1 MNQRLYEIDQAI
13 EALTAAQA
21 RRKQLDAQI
30 EELHRQRG
38 ERQAK
43 VDETAQSFRK
53 EQDDVDK
60 LEKGGLRSFLL
71 SLTGEKEERLDQ
83 ERREAL
89 AAKFQYDQAKSDL
102 EYLENKLNGLILER
116 DGLRDAPEQLEALWT
131 EKAELVKAMGGQ
143 TGARL
148 VELDRQLAD
157 LSHQQK
163 ELEEAISAGENA
175 KRLLGQVQ
183 DDLDSARS
191 WGTWDMLGGGLIATM
206 AKYDRLDS
214 ARNWGTWDM
223 LGGGLIATMAK
234 YDRLDSAQSSIQAAQ
249 RALSDFRTELADV
262 SQLQVPNIQI
272 WEFATFADYFF
283 DGIFSDWYVQSSIKT
298 AQEGVSEVHMKLTAA
313 LRDLEAASQDLNDQ
327 QASLKREREELL
339 DSVSS

>member
-13 EALTAAQA
+13 DALTAAQA

-60 LEKGGLRSFLL
+60 LEKGGVHAFLL
-71 SLTGEKEERLDQ
+71 TLIGHKEERLDK

-89 AAKFQYDQAKSDL
+89 AAKLQYDQARSDL
-102 EYLENKLNGLILER
+102 EYLENKLNGLIRER

-131 EKAELVKAMGGQ
+131 EKAELVKTMGGQ

-148 VELDRQLAD
+148 VELDRQLSD
-157 LSHQQK
+157 VTHQQK
-163 ELEEAISAGENA
+163 EVQEALSAGENA

-214 ARNWGTWDM
+214 A
-223 LGGGLIATMAK
+223 
-234 YDRLDSAQSSIQAAQ
+234 QSSIRAAQ

-262 SQLQVPNIQI
+262 SQLQVPSIQI
-272 WEFATFADYFF
+272 GEFATFADYFF
-283 DGIFSDWYVQSSIKT
+283 DGIFSDWYVQSSIKK
-298 AQEGVSEVHMKLTAA
+298 AQEGVSEVRMKLTAA

-327 QASLKREREELL
+327 QASLKREREKLL

>member
-13 EALTAAQA
+13 DALTAAQA

-60 LEKGGLRSFLL
+60 LEKGGVHAFLL
-71 SLTGEKEERLDQ
+71 TLIGHKEERLDK

-89 AAKFQYDQAKSDL
+89 AAKLQYDQARSDL
-102 EYLENKLNGLILER
+102 EYLENKLNGLIRER

-206 AKYDRLDS
+206 AKYD
-214 ARNWGTWDM
+214 W
-223 LGGGLIATMAK
+223 
-234 YDRLDSAQSSIQAAQ
+234 LDSAQSSIRAAQ

-262 SQLQVPNIQI
+262 SQLQVPSIQI
-272 WEFATFADYFF
+272 GEFATFADYFF

-298 AQEGVSEVHMKLTAA
+298 AQEGVSEVYMKLTDA
-313 LRDLEAASQDLNDQ
+313 LCTLTDASQDLNDQ

>member
-43 VDETAQSFRK
+43 VDETAQSFRN

-60 LEKGGLRSFLL
+60 LEKGGVHAFLL
-71 SLTGEKEERLDQ
+71 TLIGHKEERLDK

-89 AAKFQYDQAKSDL
+89 AAKLQYDQARSDL
-102 EYLENKLNGLILER
+102 EYLENKLNGLIRER
-116 DGLRDAPEQLEALWT
+116 DGLQDAPEQLEALWT

-206 AKYDRLDS
+206 AKYD
-214 ARNWGTWDM
+214 W
-223 LGGGLIATMAK
+223 
-234 YDRLDSAQSSIQAAQ
+234 LDSAQSSIRAAQ

-272 WEFATFADYFF
+272 GEFATFADYFF

-313 LRDLEAASQDLNDQ
+313 LRDLEATSQDLNDQ

>member
-60 LEKGGLRSFLL
+60 LEKGGVHAFLL
-71 SLTGEKEERLDQ
+71 TLIGHKEERLDK

-89 AAKFQYDQAKSDL
+89 AAKLQYDQARSDL
-102 EYLENKLNGLILER
+102 EYLENKLNGLIRER

-131 EKAELVKAMGGQ
+131 EKAELVKTMGGQ

-148 VELDRQLAD
+148 VELDRQLSD
-157 LSHQQK
+157 VTHQQK
-163 ELEEAISAGENA
+163 ELEEALSAGENA

-214 ARNWGTWDM
+214 A
-223 LGGGLIATMAK
+223 
-234 YDRLDSAQSSIQAAQ
+234 QSSIRAAQ

-272 WEFATFADYFF
+272 GEFATFADYFF
-283 DGIFSDWYVQSSIKT
+283 DGIFSDWYVQSSIKK
-298 AQEGVSEVHMKLTAA
+298 AQEGVSEVRMKLTAA

-327 QASLKREREELL
+327 QASLKREREKLL

>member
-60 LEKGGLRSFLL
+60 LEKGGVHAFLL
-71 SLTGEKEERLDQ
+71 TLIGHKEERLDK

-89 AAKFQYDQAKSDL
+89 AAKLQYDQARSDL
-102 EYLENKLNGLILER
+102 EYLENKLNGLIRER

-206 AKYDRLDS
+206 AKH
-214 ARNWGTWDM
+214 
-223 LGGGLIATMAK
+223 
-234 YDRLDSAQSSIQAAQ
+234 DRLDSAQSSIRAAQ

-272 WEFATFADYFF
+272 GEFATFADYFF

>member
-60 LEKGGLRSFLL
+60 LEKGGVHAFLL
-71 SLTGEKEERLDQ
+71 TLIGHKEERLDK

-89 AAKFQYDQAKSDL
+89 AAKLQYDQARSDL
-102 EYLENKLNGLILER
+102 EYLENKLNGLIRER

-131 EKAELVKAMGGQ
+131 EKAELVKTMGGQ

-148 VELDRQLAD
+148 VELDRQLSD
-157 LSHQQK
+157 VTHQQK
-163 ELEEAISAGENA
+163 ELEEALSAGENA

-214 ARNWGTWDM
+214 A
-223 LGGGLIATMAK
+223 
-234 YDRLDSAQSSIQAAQ
+234 QSSIRAAQ

-272 WEFATFADYFF
+272 GEFATFADYFF

-327 QASLKREREELL
+327 QASLKREREKLL

>member
-60 LEKGGLRSFLL
+60 LEKGGVHAFLL
-71 SLTGEKEERLDQ
+71 TLIGHKEERLDK

-89 AAKFQYDQAKSDL
+89 AAKLQYDQARSDL
-102 EYLENKLNGLILER
+102 EYLENKLNGLIRER

-131 EKAELVKAMGGQ
+131 EKAELVKTMGGQ

-148 VELDRQLAD
+148 VELDRQLSD
-157 LSHQQK
+157 VTHQQK
-163 ELEEAISAGENA
+163 ELEEALSAGENA

-214 ARNWGTWDM
+214 A
-223 LGGGLIATMAK
+223 
-234 YDRLDSAQSSIQAAQ
+234 QSSIRAAQ

-272 WEFATFADYFF
+272 GEFATFADYFF

-313 LRDLEAASQDLNDQ
+313 LRDLETASQDLNDQ

>member
-13 EALTAAQA
+13 DALTAAQA

-60 LEKGGLRSFLL
+60 LEKGGVHAFLL
-71 SLTGEKEERLDQ
+71 TLIGHKEERLDK

-89 AAKFQYDQAKSDL
+89 AAKLQYDQARSDL
-102 EYLENKLNGLILER
+102 EYLENKLNGLIRER

-148 VELDRQLAD
+148 VELDRQLSD
-157 LSHQQK
+157 VTHQQK
-163 ELEEAISAGENA
+163 ELEEALSAGENA

-214 ARNWGTWDM
+214 A
-223 LGGGLIATMAK
+223 
-234 YDRLDSAQSSIQAAQ
+234 QSSIRAAQ

-262 SQLQVPNIQI
+262 SQLQVPSIQI
-272 WEFATFADYFF
+272 GEFATFADYFF
-283 DGIFSDWYVQSSIKT
+283 DGIFSDWYVQSSIKK

-313 LRDLEAASQDLNDQ
+313 LRDLEATSQDLNDQ

>member
-13 EALTAAQA
+13 DALTAAQA

-60 LEKGGLRSFLL
+60 LEKGGVHAFLL
-71 SLTGEKEERLDQ
+71 TLTGHKEERLDK

-89 AAKFQYDQAKSDL
+89 AAKLQYDQARSDL
-102 EYLENKLNGLILER
+102 EYLENKLHSLIRER
-116 DGLRDAPEQLEALWT
+116 DSLRDTPEQLEALWA

-148 VELDRQLAD
+148 VELDRQLSD
-157 LSHQQK
+157 VTHQQK
-163 ELEEAISAGENA
+163 ELEEALSAGENA

-183 DDLDSARS
+183 DDLNSARS

-206 AKYDRLDS
+206 AKHD
-214 ARNWGTWDM
+214 W
-223 LGGGLIATMAK
+223 
-234 YDRLDSAQSSIQAAQ
+234 LDSAQSSIRAAQ
-249 RALSDFRTELADV
+249 RALSDFRTELADM

-272 WEFATFADYFF
+272 GEFATFADYFF

-313 LRDLEAASQDLNDQ
+313 LRDLETASQDLNDQ

>member
-13 EALTAAQA
+13 DALTAAQA

-60 LEKGGLRSFLL
+60 LEKGGVHAFLL
-71 SLTGEKEERLDQ
+71 TLIGHKEERLDK

-89 AAKFQYDQAKSDL
+89 AAKLQYDQARSDL
-102 EYLENKLNGLILER
+102 EYLENKLNGLIRER

-131 EKAELVKAMGGQ
+131 EKAELVKTMGGQ

-148 VELDRQLAD
+148 VELDRQL
-157 LSHQQK
+157 SGVTHQQK
-163 ELEEAISAGENA
+163 EVQEALSAGENA

-206 AKYDRLDS
+206 AKYDRLD
-214 ARNWGTWDM
+214 T
-223 LGGGLIATMAK
+223 
-234 YDRLDSAQSSIQAAQ
+234 AQSSIRAAQ

-262 SQLQVPNIQI
+262 SQLQVPSIQI
-272 WEFATFADYFF
+272 GEFATFADYFF
-283 DGIFSDWYVQSSIKT
+283 DGIFSDWYVQSSIKK

>member
-60 LEKGGLRSFLL
+60 LEKGGVHAFLL
-71 SLTGEKEERLDQ
+71 TLIGHKEERLDK

-89 AAKFQYDQAKSDL
+89 AAKLQYDQARSDL
-102 EYLENKLNGLILER
+102 EYLENKLNGLIRER

-148 VELDRQLAD
+148 VELDRQL
-157 LSHQQK
+157 SGVTHQQK
-163 ELEEAISAGENA
+163 ELEEALSAGENA
-175 KRLLGQVQ
+175 KQLLGQVQ

-206 AKYDRLDS
+206 AKH
-214 ARNWGTWDM
+214 
-223 LGGGLIATMAK
+223 
-234 YDRLDSAQSSIQAAQ
+234 DRLDSAQSSIRAAQ

-272 WEFATFADYFF
+272 GEFATFADYFF

>member
-60 LEKGGLRSFLL
+60 LEKGGVHAFLL
-71 SLTGEKEERLDQ
+71 TLIGHKEERLDK

-89 AAKFQYDQAKSDL
+89 AAKLQYDQARSDL
-102 EYLENKLNGLILER
+102 EYLENKLNGLIRER
-116 DGLRDAPEQLEALWT
+116 GGLRDAPEQLEALWT

-148 VELDRQLAD
+148 VELDRQLSD
-157 LSHQQK
+157 VTHQQK
-163 ELEEAISAGENA
+163 ELEEALSAGENA

-183 DDLDSARS
+183 DDLDSAR
-191 WGTWDMLGGGLIATM
+191 G
-206 AKYDRLDS
+206 
-214 ARNWGTWDM
+214 WGTWDM

-234 YDRLDSAQSSIQAAQ
+234 YDRLDSAQSSIRAAQ

-272 WEFATFADYFF
+272 GEFATFADYFF

>member
-60 LEKGGLRSFLL
+60 LEKGGVHAFLL
-71 SLTGEKEERLDQ
+71 TLIGHKEERLDK

-89 AAKFQYDQAKSDL
+89 AAKLQYDQARSDL
-102 EYLENKLNGLILER
+102 EYLENKLNGLIRER

-148 VELDRQLAD
+148 VELDRQLSD
-157 LSHQQK
+157 VTHQQK
-163 ELEEAISAGENA
+163 ELEEALSAGENA

-206 AKYDRLDS
+206 AKH
-214 ARNWGTWDM
+214 
-223 LGGGLIATMAK
+223 
-234 YDRLDSAQSSIQAAQ
+234 DRLDSAQSSIRAAQ

-262 SQLQVPNIQI
+262 SQLQVPSIQI
-272 WEFATFADYFF
+272 GEFATFADYFF

>member
-30 EELHRQRG
+30 DELYRQRG

-43 VDETAQSFRK
+43 VDETAQRFRK

-60 LEKGGLRSFLL
+60 LELGGVHAFLL
-71 SLTGEKEERLDQ
+71 TLTGHKEERLDK

-89 AAKFQYDQAKSDL
+89 AAKRQYDQARSDL
-102 EYLENKLNGLILER
+102 EYLENKLHSLIRER
-116 DGLRDAPEQLEALWT
+116 DDLRDAPEQLEALWA

-148 VELDRQLAD
+148 VELDRQLAGVT
-157 LSHQQK
+157 HQQK
-163 ELEEAISAGENA
+163 EVREALSAGENA

-206 AKYDRLDS
+206 AKH
-214 ARNWGTWDM
+214 
-223 LGGGLIATMAK
+223 
-234 YDRLDSAQSSIQAAQ
+234 DRLDSAQSSIRAAQ

-272 WEFATFADYFF
+272 GEFATFADYFF
-283 DGIFSDWYVQSSIKT
+283 DGIFSDWYVQSSIKK

-313 LRDLEAASQDLNDQ
+313 LRTLTAASQELNDQ
-327 QASLKREREELL
+327 QASLEREREELL
-339 DSVSS
+339 DSISS

>member
-1 MNQRLYEIDQAI
+1 MDRRLYEINRDI
-13 EALTAAQA
+13 EVLTAAHA
-21 RRKQLDAQI
+21 RQRQLDAQI
-30 EELHRQRG
+30 EELYRQRG
-38 ERQAK
+38 ERQTR
-43 VDETAQSFRK
+43 VDETAQRFHK

-102 EYLENKLNGLILER
+102 EYVENKLTGLIRER
-116 DGLRDAPEQLEALWT
+116 DGLRGSQERLEALWE
-131 EKAELVKAMGGQ
+131 EKSELVKAMGGPQ
-143 TGARL
+143 GQQLA
-148 VELDRQLAD
+148 ELDRQLAD

-214 ARNWGTWDM
+214 A
-223 LGGGLIATMAK
+223 
-234 YDRLDSAQSSIQAAQ
+234 QSSIRAAQ

-262 SQLQVPNIQI
+262 SRLQVPNIQI
-272 WEFATFADYFF
+272 GEFATFADYFF

-298 AQEGVSEVHMKLTAA
+298 AQEGVSEVLTKLTAT
-313 LRDLEAASQDLNDQ
+313 LRNLDVILQDVVRRRAPLEA
-327 QASLKREREELL
+327 KREELL

>member
-13 EALTAAQA
+13 DALTAAQA

-60 LEKGGLRSFLL
+60 LEKGGVHAFLL
-71 SLTGEKEERLDQ
+71 TLIGHKEERLDK

-89 AAKFQYDQAKSDL
+89 AAKLQYDQARSDL
-102 EYLENKLNGLILER
+102 EYLENKLNGLIRER

-148 VELDRQLAD
+148 VELDRQLSD
-157 LSHQQK
+157 VTHQQK
-163 ELEEAISAGENA
+163 ELEEALSAGENA

-206 AKYDRLDS
+206 AKH
-214 ARNWGTWDM
+214 
-223 LGGGLIATMAK
+223 
-234 YDRLDSAQSSIQAAQ
+234 DRLDSAQSSIRAAQ

-272 WEFATFADYFF
+272 GEFATFADYFF

-313 LRDLEAASQDLNDQ
+313 LRDLEATSQDLNDQ

>member
-43 VDETAQSFRK
+43 VDETTQSFRK

-60 LEKGGLRSFLL
+60 LEKGGVHAFLL
-71 SLTGEKEERLDQ
+71 TLIGHKEERLDK

-89 AAKFQYDQAKSDL
+89 AAKLQYDQARSDL
-102 EYLENKLNGLILER
+102 EYLENKLNGLIRER

-148 VELDRQLAD
+148 VELDRQLSD
-157 LSHQQK
+157 VTHQQK
-163 ELEEAISAGENA
+163 ELEEALSAGENA

-183 DDLDSARS
+183 DDLDSAR
-191 WGTWDMLGGGLIATM
+191 G
-206 AKYDRLDS
+206 
-214 ARNWGTWDM
+214 WGTWDM

-234 YDRLDSAQSSIQAAQ
+234 YDRLDSAQSSIRAAQ

-272 WEFATFADYFF
+272 GEFATFADYFF

-313 LRDLEAASQDLNDQ
+313 LRDLEAASQDLNGQ

>member
-13 EALTAAQA
+13 EALTAAKA
-21 RRKQLDAQI
+21 RSKQLDAQI

-43 VDETAQSFRK
+43 VDETAQSFRN

-60 LEKGGLRSFLL
+60 LEKGGVHAFLL
-71 SLTGEKEERLDQ
+71 TLIGHKEERLDK

-89 AAKFQYDQAKSDL
+89 AAKLQYDQARSDL
-102 EYLENKLNGLILER
+102 EYLENKLNGLIRER

-183 DDLDSARS
+183 ND
-191 WGTWDMLGGGLIATM
+191 
-206 AKYDRLDS
+206 LDS

-262 SQLQVPNIQI
+262 SRLQVPNIQI
-272 WEFATFADYFF
+272 GEFATFADYFF

-298 AQEGVSEVHMKLTAA
+298 AQEGVSEVHMKLTAT
-313 LRDLEAASQDLNDQ
+313 LRNLDVILQDVVRRRAPLEA
-327 QASLKREREELL
+327 KREELL

>member
-60 LEKGGLRSFLL
+60 LEKGGVHAFLL
-71 SLTGEKEERLDQ
+71 TLIGHKEERLDK

-89 AAKFQYDQAKSDL
+89 AAKLQYDQARSDL
-102 EYLENKLNGLILER
+102 EYLENKLNGLIRER

-131 EKAELVKAMGGQ
+131 EKAELVKTMGGQ

-148 VELDRQLAD
+148 VELDRQLSD
-157 LSHQQK
+157 VTHQQK
-163 ELEEAISAGENA
+163 ELEEALSAGENA

-206 AKYDRLDS
+206 AKH
-214 ARNWGTWDM
+214 
-223 LGGGLIATMAK
+223 
-234 YDRLDSAQSSIQAAQ
+234 DRLDSAQSSIRAAQ

-272 WEFATFADYFF
+272 GEFATFADYFF

-313 LRDLEAASQDLNDQ
+313 LRDLETASQDLNDQ
-327 QASLKREREELL
+327 QASLKREREKLL

>member
-13 EALTAAQA
+13 DALTAAQA

-43 VDETAQSFRK
+43 VDETTQSFRK

-60 LEKGGLRSFLL
+60 LEKGGVHAFLL
-71 SLTGEKEERLDQ
+71 TLIGHKEERLDK

-89 AAKFQYDQAKSDL
+89 AAKLQYDQARSDL
-102 EYLENKLNGLILER
+102 EYLENKLNGLIRER

-148 VELDRQLAD
+148 VELDRQLSD
-157 LSHQQK
+157 VTHQQK
-163 ELEEAISAGENA
+163 ELEEALSAGENA

-183 DDLDSARS
+183 DDLDSAR
-191 WGTWDMLGGGLIATM
+191 G
-206 AKYDRLDS
+206 
-214 ARNWGTWDM
+214 WGTWDM

-234 YDRLDSAQSSIQAAQ
+234 YDRLDSAQSSIRAAQ

-272 WEFATFADYFF
+272 GEFATFADYFF

-313 LRDLEAASQDLNDQ
+313 LRDLEATSQDLNDQ

>member
-13 EALTAAQA
+13 DALTAAQA

-60 LEKGGLRSFLL
+60 LEKGGVHAFLL
-71 SLTGEKEERLDQ
+71 TLIGHKEERLDK

-89 AAKFQYDQAKSDL
+89 AAKLQYDQARSDL
-102 EYLENKLNGLILER
+102 EYLENKLNGLIRER

-131 EKAELVKAMGGQ
+131 EKAELVKTMGGQ

-148 VELDRQLAD
+148 VELDRQL
-157 LSHQQK
+157 SGVTHQQK
-163 ELEEAISAGENA
+163 ELEEALSAGENA

-191 WGTWDMLGGGLIATM
+191 
-206 AKYDRLDS
+206 
-214 ARNWGTWDM
+214 WGTWDM

-262 SQLQVPNIQI
+262 SQLQVPSIQI
-272 WEFATFADYFF
+272 GEFATFADYFF
-283 DGIFSDWYVQSSIKT
+283 DGIFSDWYVQSSIKK
-298 AQEGVSEVHMKLTAA
+298 AQEGVSEVRMKLTAA

>member
-13 EALTAAQA
+13 DALTAAQA

-60 LEKGGLRSFLL
+60 LEKGGVHAFLL
-71 SLTGEKEERLDQ
+71 TLIGHKEERLDK

-89 AAKFQYDQAKSDL
+89 AAKLQYDQARSDL
-102 EYLENKLNGLILER
+102 EYLENKLNGLIRER

-148 VELDRQLAD
+148 VELDRQLSD
-157 LSHQQK
+157 VTHQQK
-163 ELEEAISAGENA
+163 ELEEALSAGENA

-214 ARNWGTWDM
+214 A
-223 LGGGLIATMAK
+223 
-234 YDRLDSAQSSIQAAQ
+234 QSSIRAAQ

-272 WEFATFADYFF
+272 GEFATFADYFF
-283 DGIFSDWYVQSSIKT
+283 DGIFSDWYVQSSIKK

-313 LRDLEAASQDLNDQ
+313 LRDLEATSQDLNDQ

>member
-60 LEKGGLRSFLL
+60 LEKGGVHAFLL
-71 SLTGEKEERLDQ
+71 TLIGHKEERLDK

-89 AAKFQYDQAKSDL
+89 AAKLQYDQARSDL
-102 EYLENKLNGLILER
+102 EYLENKLNGLIRER

-148 VELDRQLAD
+148 VELDRQLSD
-157 LSHQQK
+157 VTHQQK
-163 ELEEAISAGENA
+163 ELEEALSAGENA

-206 AKYDRLDS
+206 AKH
-214 ARNWGTWDM
+214 
-223 LGGGLIATMAK
+223 
-234 YDRLDSAQSSIQAAQ
+234 DRLDSAQSSIRAAQ

-272 WEFATFADYFF
+272 GEFATFADYFF

>member
-60 LEKGGLRSFLL
+60 LEKGGVHAFLL
-71 SLTGEKEERLDQ
+71 TLIGHKEERLDK

-89 AAKFQYDQAKSDL
+89 AAKLQYDQARSDL
-102 EYLENKLNGLILER
+102 EYLENKLNGLIRER

-131 EKAELVKAMGGQ
+131 EKAELVKTMGGQ

-148 VELDRQLAD
+148 VELDRQLSD
-157 LSHQQK
+157 VTHQQK
-163 ELEEAISAGENA
+163 ELEEALSAGENA

-183 DDLDSARS
+183 DDLDSAR
-191 WGTWDMLGGGLIATM
+191 G
-206 AKYDRLDS
+206 
-214 ARNWGTWDM
+214 WGTWDM

-234 YDRLDSAQSSIQAAQ
+234 YDRLDSAQSSIRAAQ

-272 WEFATFADYFF
+272 GEFATFADYFF

>member
-60 LEKGGLRSFLL
+60 LEKGGVHAFLL
-71 SLTGEKEERLDQ
+71 TLIGHKEERLDK

-89 AAKFQYDQAKSDL
+89 AAKLQYDQARSDL
-102 EYLENKLNGLILER
+102 EYLENKLNGLIRER

-148 VELDRQLAD
+148 VELDRQLSD
-157 LSHQQK
+157 VTHQQK
-163 ELEEAISAGENA
+163 ELEEALSAGENA

-206 AKYDRLDS
+206 AKH
-214 ARNWGTWDM
+214 
-223 LGGGLIATMAK
+223 
-234 YDRLDSAQSSIQAAQ
+234 DRLDSAQSSIRAAQ

-272 WEFATFADYFF
+272 GEFATFADYFF

-298 AQEGVSEVHMKLTAA
+298 AQEGVSVVHMKLTAA
-313 LRDLEAASQDLNDQ
+313 LRDLETASQDLNDQ

>member
-1 MNQRLYEIDQAI
+1 MDRRLYEINRDI
-13 EALTAAQA
+13 EVLTAAHA
-21 RRKQLDAQI
+21 RQRQLDAQI
-30 EELHRQRG
+30 KELYRQRE
-38 ERQAK
+38 ERQAR
-43 VDETAQSFRK
+43 VDETAQRFHK

-102 EYLENKLNGLILER
+102 EYVENKLNSLIRER
-116 DGLRDAPEQLEALWT
+116 DGLRGSQERLEALWE
-131 EKAELVKAMGGQ
+131 EKSELVKAMGGPQ
-143 TGARL
+143 GQQLA
-148 VELDRQLAD
+148 ELDRQLAD

-183 DDLDSARS
+183 ND
-191 WGTWDMLGGGLIATM
+191 
-206 AKYDRLDS
+206 LDS

-262 SQLQVPNIQI
+262 SRLQVPNIQI
-272 WEFATFADYFF
+272 GEFATFADYFF

-298 AQEGVSEVHMKLTAA
+298 AQEGVSEVLMKLTAT
-313 LRDLEAASQDLNDQ
+313 LRNLDVILQDVVRLRAPLEA
-327 QASLKREREELL
+327 KREELL

>member
-13 EALTAAQA
+13 DALTAAQA

-60 LEKGGLRSFLL
+60 LEKGGVHAFLL
-71 SLTGEKEERLDQ
+71 TLIGHKEERLDK

-89 AAKFQYDQAKSDL
+89 AAKLQYDQARSDL
-102 EYLENKLNGLILER
+102 EYLENKLNGLIRER
-116 DGLRDAPEQLEALWT
+116 DGLRDAPEQLEALWA

-148 VELDRQLAD
+148 VELDRQLSD
-157 LSHQQK
+157 VTHQQK
-163 ELEEAISAGENA
+163 ELEEALSAGENA

-214 ARNWGTWDM
+214 A
-223 LGGGLIATMAK
+223 
-234 YDRLDSAQSSIQAAQ
+234 QSSIRAAQ

-272 WEFATFADYFF
+272 GEFATFADYFF

>member
-60 LEKGGLRSFLL
+60 LEKGGVHAFLL
-71 SLTGEKEERLDQ
+71 TLIGHKEERLDK

-89 AAKFQYDQAKSDL
+89 AAKLQYDQARSDL
-102 EYLENKLNGLILER
+102 EYLENKLNGLIRER

-131 EKAELVKAMGGQ
+131 EKAELVKTMGGQ

-148 VELDRQLAD
+148 VELDRQLSD
-157 LSHQQK
+157 VTHQQK
-163 ELEEAISAGENA
+163 ELEEALSAGENA

-206 AKYDRLDS
+206 AKH
-214 ARNWGTWDM
+214 
-223 LGGGLIATMAK
+223 
-234 YDRLDSAQSSIQAAQ
+234 DRLDSAQSSIRAAQ

-272 WEFATFADYFF
+272 GEFATFADYFF
-283 DGIFSDWYVQSSIKT
+283 DGIFSDWYVQSSIKK
-298 AQEGVSEVHMKLTAA
+298 AQEGVSEVHMNLTAA

>member
-1 MNQRLYEIDQAI
+1 MDRRLYEINRDI
-13 EALTAAQA
+13 EVLTAAHA
-21 RRKQLDAQI
+21 RQRQLDAQI
-30 EELHRQRG
+30 KELYRQRE
-38 ERQAK
+38 ERQAR
-43 VDETAQSFRK
+43 VDETAQRFHK

-102 EYLENKLNGLILER
+102 EYVENKLNSLIRER
-116 DGLRDAPEQLEALWT
+116 DGLRGSQERLEALWE
-131 EKAELVKAMGGQ
+131 EKSELVKAMGGPQ
-143 TGARL
+143 GQQLA
-148 VELDRQLAD
+148 ELDRQLAD

-183 DDLDSARS
+183 ND
-191 WGTWDMLGGGLIATM
+191 
-206 AKYDRLDS
+206 LDS

-262 SQLQVPNIQI
+262 SRLQVPNIQI
-272 WEFATFADYFF
+272 GEFATFADYFF

-298 AQEGVSEVHMKLTAA
+298 AQEGVSEVLMKLTAT
-313 LRDLEAASQDLNDQ
+313 LRNLDVILQDVVRRRAPLEA
-327 QASLKREREELL
+327 KREELL

>member
-13 EALTAAQA
+13 DALTAAQA

-60 LEKGGLRSFLL
+60 LEKGGVHAFLL
-71 SLTGEKEERLDQ
+71 TLIGHKEERLDK

-89 AAKFQYDQAKSDL
+89 AAKLQYDQARSDL
-102 EYLENKLNGLILER
+102 EYLENKLNGLIRER

-148 VELDRQLAD
+148 VELDRQLAGVT
-157 LSHQQK
+157 HQQK
-163 ELEEAISAGENA
+163 ELEEALSAGENA

-214 ARNWGTWDM
+214 A
-223 LGGGLIATMAK
+223 
-234 YDRLDSAQSSIQAAQ
+234 QSSIRAAQ

-272 WEFATFADYFF
+272 GEFATFADYFF

>member
-1 MNQRLYEIDQAI
+1 MNQRLYKIDQAI

-60 LEKGGLRSFLL
+60 LEKGGVHAFLL
-71 SLTGEKEERLDQ
+71 TLIGHKEERLDK

-89 AAKFQYDQAKSDL
+89 AAKLQYDQARSDL
-102 EYLENKLNGLILER
+102 EYLENKLNGLIRER

-131 EKAELVKAMGGQ
+131 EKAELVKTMGGQ

-148 VELDRQLAD
+148 VELDRQLSD
-157 LSHQQK
+157 VTHQQK
-163 ELEEAISAGENA
+163 ELEEALSAGENA

-191 WGTWDMLGGGLIATM
+191 WGTWDMLGGGLIATI
-206 AKYDRLDS
+206 AKH
-214 ARNWGTWDM
+214 
-223 LGGGLIATMAK
+223 
-234 YDRLDSAQSSIQAAQ
+234 DRLDSAQSSIRAAQ

-262 SQLQVPNIQI
+262 SQLQVPSIQI
-272 WEFATFADYFF
+272 GEFATFADYFF
-283 DGIFSDWYVQSSIKT
+283 DGIFSDWYVQSSIKK

>member
-13 EALTAAQA
+13 DALTAAQA

-60 LEKGGLRSFLL
+60 LKKGGVHAFLL
-71 SLTGEKEERLDQ
+71 TLIGHKEERLDK

-89 AAKFQYDQAKSDL
+89 AAKLQYDQARSDL
-102 EYLENKLNGLILER
+102 EYLENKLNGLIRER

-131 EKAELVKAMGGQ
+131 EKAELVKTMGGQ

-148 VELDRQLAD
+148 VELDRQLSD
-157 LSHQQK
+157 VTHQQK
-163 ELEEAISAGENA
+163 EVQEALSAGENA

-183 DDLDSARS
+183 DDLDSAR
-191 WGTWDMLGGGLIATM
+191 G
-206 AKYDRLDS
+206 
-214 ARNWGTWDM
+214 WGTWDM

-234 YDRLDSAQSSIQAAQ
+234 YDRLDSAQSSIRAAQ

-272 WEFATFADYFF
+272 GEFATFADYFF
-283 DGIFSDWYVQSSIKT
+283 DGIFSDWYVQSSIKK

-327 QASLKREREELL
+327 QASLNREREKLL
-339 DSVSS
+339 ESVSS

>member
-13 EALTAAQA
+13 DALTAAQA

-60 LEKGGLRSFLL
+60 LEKGGVHAFLL
-71 SLTGEKEERLDQ
+71 TLIGHKEERLDK

-89 AAKFQYDQAKSDL
+89 AAKLQYDQARSDL
-102 EYLENKLNGLILER
+102 EYLENKLNGLIRER

-148 VELDRQLAD
+148 VELDRQL
-157 LSHQQK
+157 SGVTHQQK
-163 ELEEAISAGENA
+163 ELEEALSAGENA

-206 AKYDRLDS
+206 AKH
-214 ARNWGTWDM
+214 
-223 LGGGLIATMAK
+223 
-234 YDRLDSAQSSIQAAQ
+234 DRLDSAQSSIRAAQ

-272 WEFATFADYFF
+272 GEFATFADYFF